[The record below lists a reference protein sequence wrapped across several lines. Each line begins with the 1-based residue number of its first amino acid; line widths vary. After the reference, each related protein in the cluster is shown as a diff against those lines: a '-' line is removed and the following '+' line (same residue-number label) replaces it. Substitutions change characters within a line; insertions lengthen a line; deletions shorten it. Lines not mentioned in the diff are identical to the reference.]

1 MRLLDS
7 STKAA
12 PLLVQLHDSHKMYQL
27 AKDPTPEARTELA
40 SIMSDLLNIELSV
53 AEHELITDVLM
64 TLIAQA
70 EINLRRAVAERLS
83 VMDNVPLRM
92 IVHLANDE
100 ITVADP
106 VLRRSRV
113 LHDMDL
119 IYIVKAKGPEYWR
132 SIAMRPCIS
141 NQLIDVLVDT
151 KDMSTA
157 IHLTENR
164 NITLT
169 EKAIESFT
177 EISKV
182 SHRMAKL
189 FVARPEVTEELAM
202 KLYNFVADDL
212 KQYITHNFDLK
223 NAAIAEQKISD
234 VVEDFRTSMQGDF
247 MPTNQMVLFA
257 EELYRRGGLNAEVLV
272 ENLRRGQLNDFI
284 AMLCVFV
291 GLPVATVVE
300 ILQQTSGQGLA
311 VVCKAKHLS
320 KHDFVNMYLL
330 TTRLRSG
337 RIVTQDVLRKA
348 LSYYDKI
355 KTSDAREILNQSRH

>member
-1 MRLLDS
+1 
-7 STKAA
+7 
-12 PLLVQLHDSHKMYQL
+12 MYQL

-151 KDMSTA
+151 KDMNTA
-157 IHLTENR
+157 IHLTENK

-169 EKAIESFT
+169 DKAIESFT

-212 KQYITHNFDLK
+212 KKYITHNFDLK